1 MPRIAVRTVIAEASP
16 CQSGSQPGLVDGRQ
30 SAAALAIRRGVCRR
44 LRAEGY
50 ALLPEVPL
58 ASGRRA
64 DLVALGRK
72 AEIVIV
78 EIKSSLADF
87 MADRKWR
94 DYLAHSDRFF
104 FATSAEVPLDVFPEE
119 AGLILADP
127 FGAEILREGA
137 PQCRL
142 PAARRKE
149 MLTRLARAGANR
161 LHDLE
166 DPGHGA

>member
-1 MPRIAVRTVIAEASP
+1 MPRLTVRTVLAETAP
-16 CQSGSQPGLVDGRQ
+16 QAPALVDGRQ
-30 SAAALAIRRGVCRR
+30 SPAALAIRRGVCRR

-50 ALLPEVPL
+50 ALLPELPL

-64 DLVALGRK
+64 DLVGLGRK

-87 MADRKWR
+87 QADRKWR
-94 DYLAHSDRFF
+94 DYLAFADRFY
-104 FATSAEVPLDVFPEE
+104 FATCAQVPCDVFPAE
-119 AGLILADP
+119 AGLILADA
-127 FGAEILREGA
+127 FGAEILRESAVSPLAGG
-137 PQCRL
+137 
-142 PAARRKE
+142 RRKE

-166 DPGHGA
+166 DPEGGF